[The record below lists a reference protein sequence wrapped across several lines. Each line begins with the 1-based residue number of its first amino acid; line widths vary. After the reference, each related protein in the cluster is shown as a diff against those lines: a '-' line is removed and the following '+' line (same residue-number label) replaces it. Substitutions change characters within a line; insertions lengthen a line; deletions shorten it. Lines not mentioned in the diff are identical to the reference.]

1 MKAVLILM
9 RIILTPLTKS
19 TLTLFQASAAMSA
32 ADKAILKKNSWIR
45 YNSINN
51 VKLRNGRRNKNN

>member
-19 TLTLFQASAAMSA
+19 ALTLFQASAAMSA
-32 ADKAILKKNSWIR
+32 ADKAILKKIHGSGTIA
-45 YNSINN
+45 SIMSN
-51 VKLRNGRRNKNN
+51 